1 MHPKLRLITSAGLL
15 AGLCCVALGQQPTP
29 PPKAAEPKKA
39 AEPDVIALALAND
52 PDVQIAQAKA
62 SLAQAEL
69 LKARQAVVLRITQ
82 MQNQIRQLE
91 GESAA
96 TAEQYSY
103 VNSMHQK
110 GVATSAELRTA
121 QAVHQ
126 KATAMLEQAQM
137 ELKLITGQVPEANY
151 TQAAD
156 LIELT
161 RRGGGTATPLLPEKE
176 AEAIAQLHKLEQER
190 EQTALNE
197 KVAAMKGPVSDRL
210 RKALDKPATLPDG
223 NISLKEALQVFKER
237 DGLDVIV
244 RCEQIDTSIESN
256 GQELPMGAWLH
267 LYEDAGEFQFYVRPY
282 GLLGTINEGPPSAPT
297 LQQFWKMSAMSPKV
311 PDEGAAKEKK

>member
-1 MHPKLRLITSAGLL
+1 MHPKLRLITSVGLL
-15 AGLCCVALGQQPTP
+15 AGLCCFVLGQEPTLP
-29 PPKAAEPKKA
+29 PAAVKPKKMT
-39 AEPDVIALALAND
+39 EPNVIEMALAND

-69 LKARQAVVLRITQ
+69 LKARQAVVLRTTQ
-82 MQNQIRQLE
+82 MQNKIRLHE
-91 GESAA
+91 GELAAA
-96 TAEQYSY
+96 TDQYGS
-103 VNSMHQK
+103 VNILHQK
-110 GVATSAELRTA
+110 GTATSAELRTA
-121 QAVHQ
+121 QAVYQ
-126 KATAMLEQAQM
+126 KATAMLEQAKM
-137 ELKLITGQVPEANY
+137 ELKLITGQVPEANS
-151 TQAAD
+151 TQAVD
-156 LIELT
+156 LIELS
-161 RRGGGTATPLLPEKE
+161 RRVGGMTTPRSPEKE

-190 EQTALNE
+190 EQAEINE
-197 KVAAMKGPVSDRL
+197 KVAALKGPVSDRL

-282 GLLGTINEGPPSAPT
+282 GLLGTMLVAPPSAPT

-311 PDEGAAKEKK
+311 PDEGAVKEKK